1 MSFTNYLEAKL
12 LDHVFGG
19 ATMDYEAPTTMYLGL
34 ATDVAED
41 GTVTGEPSGNN
52 YARVEVTNNGTNWP
66 AATAGSKASG
76 AVFTFPEASG
86 TWGTL
91 DTFFISDDPTAGN
104 ILAYGALSVE
114 KTIGDGDQPKF
125 NTGNITIT
133 LD

>member
-19 ATMDYEAPTTMYLGL
+19 ATMDYTAPVTHYLGL
-34 ATDVAED
+34 AVSVAED
-41 GTVTGEPSGNN
+41 GTITSEPSGSN
-52 YARVEVTNNGTNWP
+52 YARVSVTNNGTNWP

-86 TWGTL
+86 SWGTL
-91 DTFFISDDPTAGN
+91 EVFFIADDPTAGN
-104 ILAYGALSVE
+104 VLAYGDLTVH

-125 NTGNITIT
+125 NSGNITIT